1 MQNTGPSV
9 AVVVV
14 VVGDD
19 RREGTGF
26 LICKVIRQLL
36 PRHPEEW
43 CRPSLLCLL
52 CRSHNVDDGP
62 EQPIIDFVSALW
74 RKRATSE
81 QVSYT
86 ALYGRG
92 FRCPSSHFSSSRRL
106 RAASSVERTQWSST
120 LRTRSGCG
128 SFKLVSRGFD
138 AGRPTLCSSWS
149 GSMTGFD

>member
-1 MQNTGPSV
+1 MGKAERETKRIALLMQNTGLSV

-36 PRHPEEW
+36 PRHSEEW

-62 EQPIIDFVSALW
+62 ERLF
-74 RKRATSE
+74 AT
-81 QVSYT
+81 
-86 ALYGRG
+86 
-92 FRCPSSHFSSSRRL
+92 HNRL
-106 RAASSVERTQWSST
+106 RQRAVA
-120 LRTRSGCG
+120 
-128 SFKLVSRGFD
+128 
-138 AGRPTLCSSWS
+138 
-149 GSMTGFD
+149 